1 MININENKLFI
12 KNSRLLKDFSVNL
25 VIGESTTKAIN
36 NRRKIPSLWFSLN
49 PFIREQTKPTAKQD
63 KEVNKKLGLNAS
75 PVEKDDIT
83 LKHHTIVIAHK
94 ADNNG
99 AKIYP
104 FRI

>member
-1 MININENKLFI
+1 MKVINISETGGYKF
-12 KNSRLLKDFSVNL
+12 
-25 VIGESTTKAIN
+25 
-36 NRRKIPSLWFSLN
+36 
-49 PFIREQTKPTAKQD
+49 D

-99 AKIYP
+99 AKI
-104 FRI
+104 

>member
-1 MININENKLFI
+1 LY
-12 KNSRLLKDFSVNL
+12 
-25 VIGESTTKAIN
+25 
-36 NRRKIPSLWFSLN
+36 
-49 PFIREQTKPTAKQD
+49 PFIREQTKPTAKPD

-99 AKIYP
+99 AKI
-104 FRI
+104 

>member
-1 MININENKLFI
+1 MVACAGLCAFLYDEKIVKKKTEAKTCL
-12 KNSRLLKDFSVNL
+12 D
-25 VIGESTTKAIN
+25 TN
-36 NRRKIPSLWFSLN
+36 NRRKMPSLWFFLY
-49 PFIREQTKPTAKQD
+49 PLIREQTKPTVKPD

-99 AKIYP
+99 AKI
-104 FRI
+104 